1 MYNCKATLILIFI
14 HVTVP
19 AAAPL
24 NVMSQVL
31 SSTSINISWDE
42 IPPFDTNGIITMYE
56 VLLEPLN
63 TFNGSIG
70 AEADNTTDLYYLLVG
85 LQEYVIYNISV
96 RAYTRVGF
104 GPYTV
109 PITNRTLED
118 SKLRLGTTQ

>member
-1 MYNCKATLILIFI
+1 MYNCKAMTLIFI

-42 IPPFDTNGIITMYE
+42 IPPFDTNGIITTYE
-56 VLLEPLN
+56 VLLVPLN

-70 AEADNTTDLYYLLVG
+70 DEADNTTDLYYLLVG

-118 SKLRLGTTQ
+118 SKLRLGTIQ